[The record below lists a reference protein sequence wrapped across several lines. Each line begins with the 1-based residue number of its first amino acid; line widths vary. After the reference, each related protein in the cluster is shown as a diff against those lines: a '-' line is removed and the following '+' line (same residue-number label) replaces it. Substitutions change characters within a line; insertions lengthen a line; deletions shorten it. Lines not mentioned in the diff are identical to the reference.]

1 MSAILN
7 TFFGERRRRRTRWN
21 KRICRAWIGIN
32 SWSLLPTDRKEMEEM
47 MMMPRKRRTG
57 SSETPNGEFLYNSGR
72 RTPSTESS
80 HYHQKKLQRRRR
92 SCDNQDP
99 TLMLFPSKATKI
111 TNTKRQTAYYDQLW
125 RLARLASI
133 MALLFIGSV
142 AGVSAEDIIDDG
154 GGVCP
159 MKCACLDS
167 YIQCTKE
174 NLATAPSRVPKWA
187 EFL

>member
-1 MSAILN
+1 M
-7 TFFGERRRRRTRWN
+7 
-21 KRICRAWIGIN
+21 
-32 SWSLLPTDRKEMEEM
+32 EM
-47 MMMPRKRRTG
+47 MMTEKRRTG
-57 SSETPNGEFLYNSGR
+57 SSARTQAPNGEFLYKRSR

-80 HYHQKKLQRRRR
+80 HYHQQKRPEELQRRRRR
-92 SCDNQDP
+92 SCDHQDP
-99 TLMLFPSKATKI
+99 TLPLFPSKATN
-111 TNTKRQTAYYDQLW
+111 NTKQRLHYGQLW
-125 RLARLASI
+125 RLAQLASVV
-133 MALLFIGSV
+133 ALLCIGSLS
-142 AGVSAEDIIDDG
+142 GVSATAPEDLIDDA